1 MARATA
7 SPAAD
12 VSAFACFDPG
22 ILALPLYRPD
32 HVTAA
37 ARIGAWSQANAHL
50 WEQRDGSTPE
60 ETGRRILRALGD
72 GGWLTHLDPRRATE
86 CPHPGDCRS
95 ACLIR
100 QALAYADDLADY
112 AFSIQALSAMPIC
125 RFGSDVQ
132 RQRYLPGIAA
142 GELIA
147 SFAISEEAAGTDV
160 AKLAMRADRSGDGY
174 VLNGTKVWIANGS
187 IADVHCVLARTGEGP
202 GALGLTAFL
211 APATTPGVRVLETI
225 PVIAPR
231 AFARLAFEDCHLPAD
246 SVLGTPGGGFVIAM
260 DMLDRFRATV
270 GAAALGFARRAAGA
284 ALARAKDRQ
293 IYDGH
298 LFDLQLVRA
307 ALADSEVKLSAA
319 ALLVARAAWEIDHES
334 RRLAVHSSTAK
345 LYATE
350 AAQQIVDT
358 AVQIFGA
365 AGLVAGSMPERLY
378 RQVRSMRIYEGA
390 SEVQKMIIADSLS
403 LRRPGQPR

>member
-7 SPAAD
+7 SPADDA
-12 VSAFACFDPG
+12 SALACFDPS
-22 ILALPLYRPD
+22 ILALPFYEAD

-37 ARIGAWSQANAHL
+37 ARIGAWCQANAHL
-50 WEQRDGSTPE
+50 WKQGDDTTPE
-60 ETGRRILRALGD
+60 ETGRSILRVLGD
-72 GGWLTHLDPRRATE
+72 GGWLAYLDPRRATE
-86 CPHPGDCRS
+86 CPHLGDCRS
-95 ACLIR
+95 VCLIR

-112 AFSIQALSAMPIC
+112 AFSIQALSAMPIL

-174 VLNGTKVWIANGS
+174 ILNGTKVWIANGS

-211 APATTPGVRVLETI
+211 APATTPGVRVLGTI
-225 PVIAPR
+225 PMIAPR

-260 DMLDRFRATV
+260 ELLDRFRATV
-270 GAAALGFARRAAGA
+270 GAAALGFARRAADA

-293 IYDGH
+293 IYGGH

-319 ALLVARAAWEIDHES
+319 ALLVARAAWEIDHDS
-334 RRLAVHSSTAK
+334 RRLAVHSSAAK

-350 AAQQIVDT
+350 AAQEIVDS
-358 AVQIFGA
+358 AVQLFGA
-365 AGLVAGSMPERLY
+365 AGLVAGSLPERLY

>member
-12 VSAFACFDPG
+12 ASALACFDPG
-22 ILALPLYRPD
+22 ILALPFYEPD

-37 ARIGAWSQANAHL
+37 ARIGAWCQENAHL
-50 WEQRDGSTPE
+50 WEQRDERTPQE
-60 ETGRRILRALGD
+60 MGRRILRALGD
-72 GGWLTHLDPRRATE
+72 GGWLAHLDPRRAAE

-95 ACLIR
+95 VCLIR

-112 AFSIQALSAMPIC
+112 AFSIQALSAMPIL

-132 RQRYLPGIAA
+132 RQRYLPGMAA

-160 AKLAMRADRSGDGY
+160 AKLATRADRSGDGY
-174 VLNGTKVWIANGS
+174 ILNGAKAWIANGS

-211 APATTPGVRVLETI
+211 APATTAGVRVLEAI
-225 PVIAPR
+225 PMIAPR
-231 AFARLAFEDCHLPAD
+231 AFARLAFEDCYLPAD

-260 DMLDRFRATV
+260 ELLDRFRATV
-270 GAAALGFARRAAGA
+270 GAAALGFSRRAADA
-284 ALARAKDRQ
+284 ALERAKDRQ
-293 IYDGH
+293 IYGGH

-319 ALLVARAAWEIDHES
+319 ALLVARAAWEIDHDS
-334 RRLAVHSSTAK
+334 RRLAVHSSAAK

-350 AAQQIVDT
+350 AAQQIVDS
-358 AVQIFGA
+358 AVQLFGA
-365 AGLVAGSMPERLY
+365 AGLVAGSLPERLY